1 MLEVPTIVIFSKNI
15 VLSRLGCILK
25 NVTPIKREGGLESLK
40 ITIIYEANTIN
51 WCLRPK
57 GYFRW
62 EIHKKMLTNFIST
75 GPACVMQ

>member
-1 MLEVPTIVIFSKNI
+1 VLEVPTIVIFSKNI

-51 WCLRPK
+51 
-57 GYFRW
+57 
-62 EIHKKMLTNFIST
+62 
-75 GPACVMQ
+75 